1 MPVFRPFSSV
11 APLLLNCGYD
21 RMTANLTQTA
31 SWHLQSTLECVKQ
44 TRPSPSPSTI
54 ASSYRSIAPSRA
66 HAQRGLAALLIF
78 AAAPAGFAQATNM
91 LTLHSDLPEVGL
103 SAIRAL
109 GALALVLAVFFGGVW
124 LFRNGQRLGWR
135 KTGAPRL
142 TILESRPLGNRF
154 ALYVVGYEQQRMLI
168 GSSPAG
174 INLLSQL
181 PPAADSEAEV
191 MAPEKG
197 ASFTQC
203 LQQVLRRK

>member
-1 MPVFRPFSSV
+1 MSFRSGIQNGQLALRSLV
-11 APLLLNCGYD
+11 A
-21 RMTANLTQTA
+21 
-31 SWHLQSTLECVKQ
+31 
-44 TRPSPSPSTI
+44 
-54 ASSYRSIAPSRA
+54 
-66 HAQRGLAALLIF
+66 GLAF
-78 AAAPAGFAQATNM
+78 AAAPAGFAQATNT

-124 LFRNGQRLGWR
+124 LFRNGQRLAWR

-154 ALYVVGYEQQRMLI
+154 ALYVVGYEQQRLLI

-181 PPAADSEAEV
+181 PPAAESEPELA
-191 MAPEKG
+191 APEKT